1 MIKSFVGILVILTT
15 LASFNS
21 NSAEPK
27 FDMKKD
33 LLLLNFDLK
42 TDVDDVHTIAALD
55 LILQADEFKNLNYF
69 AVSGTYGVQAGLFVP
84 ANALFDNVF
93 KKRWTDLHNERAVA
107 IGDTAKEVTRVLS
120 NGGKIWV
127 VEAGQSDFTQTL
139 LLTLIEKG
147 VKYSKEQFITV
158 QHADWNENETSV
170 NALNYVK
177 KHTTY
182 LRIADGNKEANGT
195 PGFNNVSYS
204 AKSLENKNLLSSK
217 TWIQANKISTKYN
230 GINGRYNNKAISG
243 GGVDFSDLVEV
254 TYILDIKN
262 TPTVA
267 AFFAK
272 FNKTIT
278 EK

>member
-27 FDMKKD
+27 FNMKKD

-55 LILQADEFKNLNYF
+55 LILQADEFKSLNYF
-69 AVSGTYGVQAGLFVP
+69 AVSGTYGVQSGLFVP
-84 ANALFDNVF
+84 ANALFNNVF

-107 IGDTAKEVTRVLS
+107 IDDTVKEVTRVLS

-147 VKYSKEQFITV
+147 VNYSKKQFITV

-195 PGFNNVSYS
+195 PGFNNASYS

-217 TWIQANKISTKYN
+217 TWIQANKISTTYN

-262 TPTVA
+262 TPTVT

-272 FNKTIT
+272 FNKTIS